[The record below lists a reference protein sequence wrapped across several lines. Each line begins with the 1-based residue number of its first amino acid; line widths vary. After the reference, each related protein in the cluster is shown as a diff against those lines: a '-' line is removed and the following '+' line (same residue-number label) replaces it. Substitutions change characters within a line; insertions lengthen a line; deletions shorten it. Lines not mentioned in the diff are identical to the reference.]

1 MDLLRNDGGNRH
13 HALIV
18 RTRGTTSNRDGI
30 GARIQ
35 LTAGKTIQVREVKAG
50 SSYLSQNDVRLH
62 FGLGAIAGID
72 QLEVRWPSGRVDIVQ
87 RPPIDGAI
95 TIVEGEG
102 ATARTPFIGR

>member
-18 RTRGTTSNRDGI
+18 RTQGTISNRDGI

-35 LTAGKTIQVREVKAG
+35 LTAGKMTQVREVKAG
-50 SSYLSQNDVRLH
+50 SSYLSQNDMRLH
-62 FGLGAIAGID
+62 FGLGAIAAID
-72 QLEVRWPSGRVDIVQ
+72 RLEVRWPSGRVDVIQ
-87 RPPIDGAI
+87 RPPIDAAI

-102 ATARTPFIGR
+102 VTVRTPFARR